1 MRILICTKRDLAGNL
16 LLNRMLPRL
25 AGHDVRVLLANRVR
39 AETETVPDLGALKF
53 FEQDLPVEVLF
64 SLLDSAPEP
73 PAGAELLSFRHLE
86 RRFGVPIATAG
97 HIGNGPLTDLV
108 RAAEPDLVVSVQF
121 GFIFRPDA
129 LAIPRLGLMN
139 LHSGALPGRA
149 GVNPTFWCMLE
160 GEAEAACSLH
170 WITAA
175 IDAGPIIEV
184 RATPIDY
191 GRSFLSNWV
200 RNYETGAAMIVD
212 AVERLERDGMLPAV
226 PQDDAARVFVPKPT
240 PDDFARFRAQGHRVV
255 DHGEYLELLRRW
267 LPAAPPVMVAAT

>member
-1 MRILICTKRDLAGNL
+1 LRILVCTKRDLAGNL

-53 FEQDLPVEVLF
+53 FDQDLPVEVLF
-64 SLLDSAPEP
+64 TLLDSLPAP

-86 RRFGVPIATAG
+86 ERFGVPIAAAG
-97 HIGNGPLTDLV
+97 HIGNGALTGAV

-121 GFIFRPDA
+121 GFIFKPEA
-129 LAIPRLGLMN
+129 LAIPRLGLIN
-139 LHSGALPGRA
+139 LHSGALPQRA

-175 IDAGPIIEV
+175 IDAGPVIAV
-184 RATPIDY
+184 RPTPIDY
-191 GRSFLSNWV
+191 GRSFLSNWL
-200 RNYETGAAMIVD
+200 RNYETGATMITD
-212 AVERLERDGMLPAV
+212 AVDRLARGETLPAV

-240 PDDFARFRAQGHRVV
+240 PDDFARFRALGHRLV
-255 DHGEYLELLRRW
+255 DHGEYLALLRRW
-267 LPAAPPVMVAAT
+267 LPAAQPVTAVPA